1 MELEEMKLLW
11 GEMSAEM
18 EKQKQLTGSLI
29 ISMTKMNYRHKL
41 NKIIIPEVSGALLCF
56 AAIVFILVNF
66 HKLDTGYMQACA
78 IISAAILF
86 IQPVVSVRAVYQIS
100 SINISANS
108 YKQTL
113 SDYAKGKI
121 QFVFAQKLSFYLGA
135 VLLLT
140 ILPVAV
146 ELMGG
151 KDPFKKDTTWFVYII
166 AYPLVYGLARWTFKK
181 YMQTT
186 ADAENMLK
194 EIAES
199 VNV

>member
-1 MELEEMKLLW
+1 MELEEMKSLW

-18 EKQKQLTGSLI
+18 EKQKQLTASLI
-29 ISMTKMNYRHKL
+29 ISMTKVNYRHKL
-41 NKIIIPEVSGALLCF
+41 NKIIIPEVSGAFVCF
-56 AAIVFILVNF
+56 AAILFILINF

-78 IISAAILF
+78 IISLAILF
-86 IQPVVSVRAVYQIS
+86 IQPVLSVRAVYQIS

-135 VLLLT
+135 ILLLT
-140 ILPVAV
+140 LLPVAV

-151 KDPFKKDTTWFVYII
+151 KDPFKKDITWFGYVI

-181 YMQTT
+181 YMKTI
-186 ADAENMLK
+186 ANAENIMK
-194 EIAES
+194 EIS
-199 VNV
+199 T